1 MSSARVGRSHGPAGS
16 RRERCGTA
24 VSITVSLAS
33 YMFSRV
39 LRLGMVGH
47 RQVVS
52 RMEGHLMHAVL
63 HVIDMTY
70 DVTYPRYLLR
80 PRLLTR

>member
-1 MSSARVGRSHGPAGS
+1 
-16 RRERCGTA
+16 
-24 VSITVSLAS
+24 
-33 YMFSRV
+33 
-39 LRLGMVGH
+39 
-47 RQVVS
+47 
-52 RMEGHLMHAVL
+52 MEGHLMHAVL